1 MEEYFLSLKKF
12 KQNSDLIDIENIYYT
27 IKEKNDSLIENNK
40 NLLNKIIELENIIKE
55 KELQIKNKDEE
66 IASYRK
72 SSILSAMSKQVEDL
86 KGYVNILEK
95 QIKNYKIKNDQSQD
109 LIKEKEDEILEVPI
123 QETIIDENKDVII
136 EKEEKEEEK
145 EEYEK
150 IEYKGKLYY
159 KIKKRIYKINKDKS
173 VGVLFARLKNGE
185 IIKED

>member
-12 KQNSDLIDIENIYYT
+12 KQSNELIDIEKIYNT
-27 IKEKNDSLIENNK
+27 TKEENDGLIENNK
-40 NLLNKIIELENIIKE
+40 SLLMKILDLESVIKE
-55 KELQIKNKDEE
+55 KDLQIKNKDEE

-109 LIKEKEDEILEVPI
+109 ILKEKDEEIVEAPILETNNDANNKEV
-123 QETIIDENKDVII
+123 IID
-136 EKEEKEEEK
+136 EEEK
-145 EEYEK
+145 EDYET

-159 KIKKRIYKINKDKS
+159 KIKKRVYKINKDKS
-173 VGVLFARLKNGE
+173 LGVLFARIKNGE